1 MLVVFSCNSSVFSS
15 FGGESKP
22 AGFSGTFCHENKSER
37 QKNIITFG
45 NRGGIVTGLTDGG
58 TVLGLRPG
66 RGAFR
71 AGAAA
76 RGASSFT
83 TDCVLSFAAFSFSI
97 SSRLLI
103 CT

>member
-1 MLVVFSCNSSVFSS
+1 LK
-15 FGGESKP
+15 G
-22 AGFSGTFCHENKSER
+22 
-37 QKNIITFG
+37 IITFG
-45 NRGGIVTGLTDGG
+45 NKGGGIVTGLTDGG

-71 AGAAA
+71 VGAAA
-76 RGASSFT
+76 RGASSFI
-83 TDCVLSFAAFSFSI
+83 TDCMLSFAAFSFSI

>member
-1 MLVVFSCNSSVFSS
+1 M
-15 FGGESKP
+15 
-22 AGFSGTFCHENKSER
+22 
-37 QKNIITFG
+37 ITFDK
-45 NRGGIVTGLTDGG
+45 RGGIVTGLTEGG

-83 TDCVLSFAAFSFSI
+83 TDCELSFAVFSFSI